1 MDAERL
7 PQFFKELNSRLDMAR
22 EVDERLNAAFAY
34 RFNVLDYIR
43 TSELGLSRVIADLL
57 DPRATHGQ
65 KTLFLDTLLR
75 DLQRSSAEQGR
86 LLDLTRGFGDQWRV
100 AEESVDVKVE
110 RTIRGGRR
118 LDISVEFRGSDK
130 QLRCLAIE
138 NKPYAGDQNNQIHDY
153 LGFLEKK
160 YGDSRPTNHLLI
172 YLSPTGGL
180 PSEQSVTKARLDKEV
195 TERDFAVMGYWMEG
209 DPDSNEDEDDSRVS
223 RLLLKYSLADWFVAC
238 RKQCDVDRLRNFLR
252 DAEAF
257 CGQHFGDAD
266 MPETTQIETAIAF
279 IRRDRENAQVAQLVA
294 QAFPTLR
301 DRVQRRI
308 YEEVEKELRKVFKPP
323 QWNVMKHRGRLR
335 LHEKGHAS
343 RTEFSGVWLMWHDN
357 STLTV
362 GVEWPR
368 KRGTSLDEGVQ
379 ECFLTAGVEAGQRK
393 PGGGSG
399 RPTWWFAGRLAG
411 DKWVGWDHLL
421 AMKDEEFRRF
431 ARATG
436 NFMTRLAEV
445 LDRVENT

>member
-1 MDAERL
+1 MDTERL
-7 PQFFKELNSRLDMAR
+7 PRFFKELNSRLDMAR
-22 EVDERLNAAFAY
+22 EVDERLNAALAY

-57 DPRATHGQ
+57 NPRATHGQ
-65 KTLFLDTLLR
+65 RTLFLDTLLR

-86 LLDLTRGFGDQWRV
+86 LLDLTHGFGDWSV
-100 AEESVDVKVE
+100 VEDSVDVKVE

-118 LDISVEFRGSDK
+118 LDISVEFKGSDR

-153 LGFLEKK
+153 LEFLEKK

-209 DPDSNEDEDDSRVS
+209 SLDSSEDENDSRAA
-223 RLLLKYSLADWFVAC
+223 RLLLKYSLADWFIAC

-257 CGQHFGDAD
+257 CGQHFGGAD

-294 QAFPTLR
+294 QAFPRLR
-301 DRVQRRI
+301 DLVQRGI
-308 YEEVEKELRKVFKPP
+308 YKEVEKELRKVFKPP
-323 QWNVMKHRGRLR
+323 KWNLMEHRGRLR

-343 RTEFSGVWLMWHDN
+343 KREFNGVWLMWHSS

-379 ECFLTAGVEAGQRK
+379 DCFRTAGVEVGQRE

-399 RPTWWFAGRLAG
+399 GPTWWLAGKLAG
-411 DKWVGWDHLL
+411 DKWVGWDRLL
-421 AMKDEEFRRF
+421 VMTDEEIRQF

-436 NFMTRLAEV
+436 DLMTRLAEV
-445 LDRVENT
+445 LDRVDNT